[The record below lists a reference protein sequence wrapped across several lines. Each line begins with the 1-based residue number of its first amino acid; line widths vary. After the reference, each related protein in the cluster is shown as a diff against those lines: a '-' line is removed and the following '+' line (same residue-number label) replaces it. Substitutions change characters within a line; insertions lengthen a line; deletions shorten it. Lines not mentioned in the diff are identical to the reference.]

1 MRGALTA
8 ACLRGRVQDRQSEV
22 EHLQKQKEE
31 LCAQIRDLSLPVH
44 LASESL
50 PDLKKQLR
58 LLEGQAG
65 ESAQEVATLSA
76 KIQQQQQVLSNTQR
90 GGDGVSPLLFSHL
103 FFSVIDPHA
112 LRDGAGADEADAP
125 KRAGG

>member
-1 MRGALTA
+1 MLVEDVLGALTA
-8 ACLRGRVQDRQSEV
+8 ACLRGCVQDSQSEV

-65 ESAQEVATLSA
+65 ERAQEVAALSA
-76 KIQQQQQVLSNTQR
+76 KIQQQQQVLSNPQR
-90 GGDGVSPLLFSHL
+90 
-103 FFSVIDPHA
+103 
-112 LRDGAGADEADAP
+112 
-125 KRAGG
+125 